1 MMYLDR
7 QNRSLSGVYFS
18 FNVEILNILV
28 NNIKERRMIKM
39 GFSIN
44 EVQTILKEVGLD
56 IKLKKPKSISTRWDI
71 YKIYAPYKEDNEE
84 LAELLHTAGQ
94 GLGTQSFVAEKE
106 GLYQTLFSE
115 KERAAFEKI
124 MAENT
129 K

>member
-1 MMYLDR
+1 
-7 QNRSLSGVYFS
+7 
-18 FNVEILNILV
+18 
-28 NNIKERRMIKM
+28 M

-44 EVQTILKEVGLD
+44 EVQTVLKEVGLD
-56 IKLKKPKSISTRWDI
+56 IKLKKPKSISTRWDV
-71 YKIYAPYKEDNEE
+71 YKIYAPYKEVNEE
-84 LAELLHTAGQ
+84 LAELLHTSGQ

-115 KERAAFEKI
+115 KERAVIEKI